1 MVHKPKRKV
10 PIAPAQMIKRPFP
23 KQSDELMPLGEVTSP
38 FLSSYMCR
46 NLCWKQFILEIWH
59 RADYT
64 QHRAPVFS
72 APTRLRDYFPSLP
85 CMQIQLPG
93 FTFRSLKAGPQTQVE
108 NDKSLRSSH
117 FSAKTILQCVDSA
130 LPPLPTFGGRSGP
143 QTFLCWD
150 VLLTVGQKRF
160 GGVCVLQVGIQVQTH
175 TREHITSRP
184 DAHTLEVG
192 LPGVALVKGSPL
204 FP

>member
-1 MVHKPKRKV
+1 MNRCHSVRSRH
-10 PIAPAQMIKRPFP
+10 
-23 KQSDELMPLGEVTSP
+23 L
-38 FLSSYMCR
+38 LSSYMCR
-46 NLCWKQFILEIWH
+46 NSCWKQLILEIWH
-59 RADYT
+59 RADYR
-64 QHRAPVFS
+64 QHRDPVFP

-130 LPPLPTFGGRSGP
+130 LPPLPTFGAGAGLAVLVLGR
-143 QTFLCWD
+143 FIDCW
-150 VLLTVGQKRF
+150 TTKF
-160 GGVCVLQVGIQVQTH
+160 GGVCALQVGIRVQTH

-204 FP
+204 

>member
-59 RADYT
+59 RADYR
-64 QHRAPVFS
+64 QHRDPVFP
-72 APTRLRDYFPSLP
+72 APTRLHDYFPSLS

-143 QTFLCWD
+143 RGFRAGTFYW
-150 VLLTVGQKRF
+150 LLDKKVWRCVRAA
-160 GGVCVLQVGIQVQTH
+160 GGDSSANTH
-175 TREHITSRP
+175 TGTHCIP

-192 LPGVALVKGSPL
+192 LPGVALIKGSPL
-204 FP
+204 FPD